1 MIAITNY
8 YKTANDAISA
18 VNSIYGWLNSI
29 SSGTFAGVYLNAFW
43 VNAGLASDEM
53 SSQEIFS
60 PLLGPDLQFYLWPN
74 QPGLQEI
81 WYTHYKTITIANIA
95 IERIPSIDMD
105 PVLRTRLVNEAKFLR
120 GMLYFD
126 MVRMFGNIPLL
137 LHETEP
143 LTPPIATADDIYA
156 QIISDLTD
164 AEGLPLN
171 YPPAMAGVVL
181 QTAQQKHCWQKFIL
195 QEVIMKTAPQNAK
208 K

>member
-1 MIAITNY
+1 
-8 YKTANDAISA
+8 
-18 VNSIYGWLNSI
+18 
-29 SSGTFAGVYLNAFW
+29 
-43 VNAGLASDEM
+43 
-53 SSQEIFS
+53 
-60 PLLGPDLQFYLWPN
+60 
-74 QPGLQEI
+74 
-81 WYTHYKTITIANIA
+81 
-95 IERIPSIDMD
+95 
-105 PVLRTRLVNEAKFLR
+105 
-120 GMLYFD
+120 MLYFD

-171 YPPAMAGVVL
+171 YPGQWPGRAKRRSKAL
-181 QTAQQKHCWQKFIL
+181 LAKFIL